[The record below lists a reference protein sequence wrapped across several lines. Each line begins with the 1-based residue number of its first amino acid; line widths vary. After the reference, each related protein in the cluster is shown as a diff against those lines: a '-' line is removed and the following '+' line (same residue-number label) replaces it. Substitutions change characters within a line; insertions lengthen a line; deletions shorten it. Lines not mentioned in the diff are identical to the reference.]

1 MSGPDARPR
10 ASRRGQAVALG
21 LAALFLFFLLAGCSD
36 DAPPESPDA
45 VTGKTPVV
53 RPEDVHVRGAGGAA
67 VLAPDYRQGLTADLP
82 AGAEKKPS
90 RPAAVA
96 AAGPAASRAALPVP
110 SLSGGQAV
118 AGQPAVAMTTSP
130 AAALGGRSGDAAGQ
144 APAPG
149 PASGRPESPL
159 PAVPAPAAAGSGRNP
174 SSAGFPVPN
183 CRQLVLV
190 VAPTFEADR
199 GTLRRFERQR
209 PDGPWVEAGAPSP
222 CVLGRKG
229 LGVGRGLT
237 PPLAGP
243 AKRQG
248 DGRTPAGLFPL
259 PLAFGY
265 AEATAARAVGI
276 RLPYVAVTDRTACV
290 TDPAS
295 DLFGRVVGPEARPA
309 GLRGQDRMVRDDRAN
324 VWGVGIGHNQDHPE
338 AEAGSCL
345 FVNVRPAGG
354 PPTGGSIGCPE
365 TVAASLA
372 AWLDPAAEPLLAVL
386 PAKAYQERQAA
397 WGLP

>member
-21 LAALFLFFLLAGCSD
+21 LAALFLFLLLAGCSD

-53 RPEDVHVRGAGGAA
+53 RPEDVHVRGTGGAA
-67 VLAPDYRQGLTADLP
+67 VLAPDYRQGLAADLP
-82 AGAEKKPS
+82 AEAEKKPS
-90 RPAAVA
+90 RPTAVA
-96 AAGPAASRAALPVP
+96 AAGPDASRTAPPVS
-110 SLSGGQAV
+110 SLAGGQSV

-130 AAALGGRSGDAAGQ
+130 AAAVGARPGDAAGRTPGL
-144 APAPG
+144 AP
-149 PASGRPESPL
+149 GRPESPL
-159 PAVPAPAAAGSGRNP
+159 PAVPASAAADSGRNP
-174 SSAGFPVPN
+174 SSGSFPVPN

-199 GTLRRFERQR
+199 GTLRRFERQG
-209 PDGPWVEAGAPSP
+209 PDSPWVEAGAPSP

-229 LGVGRGLT
+229 LGAGRGLT

-265 AEATAARAVGI
+265 ADAQAARTVGV

-324 VWGVGIGHNQDHPE
+324 VWGVGIGHNLDRPD

-372 AWLDPAAEPLLAVL
+372 AWLDPAAGPLLAVL
-386 PAKAYQERQAA
+386 PAKAYQERQTA

>member
-1 MSGPDARPR
+1 MSGTDARPR
-10 ASRRGQAVALG
+10 ALRLRQAVVLG
-21 LAALFLFFLLAGCSD
+21 LAALFLAAALAGCSD
-36 DAPPESPDA
+36 DAPPETPDA

-53 RPEDVHVRGAGGAA
+53 RPEDVNVRGTGGAA

-82 AGAEKKPS
+82 AEAEKKPS

-96 AAGPAASRAALPVP
+96 AAGPAGPRTAPPVSGPAGSP
-110 SLSGGQAV
+110 SV
-118 AGQPAVAMTTSP
+118 AGPPAVAMTTSP
-130 AAALGGRSGDAAGQ
+130 AAALGGRPGDTAGL
-144 APAPG
+144 
-149 PASGRPESPL
+149 ASGRPENPL
-159 PAVPAPAAAGSGRNP
+159 PAVPSPAAAASGRSP
-174 SSAGFPVPN
+174 SSAGFPVPG

-190 VAPTFEADR
+190 VAPSFEADR
-199 GTLRRFERQR
+199 GTLRRFERQG
-209 PDGPWVEAGAPSP
+209 PDGPWIEAGAPSP

-229 LGVGRGLT
+229 LGAGRGLT

-248 DGRTPAGLFPL
+248 DGRTPAGLFTL
-259 PLAFGY
+259 PVAFGY
-265 AEATAARAVGI
+265 ADAQAARTVGV

-324 VWGVGIGHNQDHPE
+324 VWGLGIGHNLDHPD
-338 AEAGSCL
+338 AGAGSCL

-372 AWLDPAAEPLLAVL
+372 AWLDPAAGPLLAVL
-386 PAKAYQERQAA
+386 PAQAYQERQTA